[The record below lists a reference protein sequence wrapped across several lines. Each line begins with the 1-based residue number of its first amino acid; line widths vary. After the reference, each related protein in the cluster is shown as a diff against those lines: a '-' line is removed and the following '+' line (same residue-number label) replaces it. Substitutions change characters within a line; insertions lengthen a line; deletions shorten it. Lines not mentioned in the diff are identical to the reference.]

1 MPAFTNV
8 LDHLESEWHDLS
20 ATGAFAQEFD
30 RFVAQHPEL
39 ARLSQDCTGGLA
51 GEHADAVFHALLT
64 EHHSGSYLA
73 GRLVLQ
79 CMIPTMRKMVIRSA
93 ARYADHDDAAQQ
105 AVTAMW
111 QEISEFDLAR
121 TQKVAATL
129 NGRTLTRV
137 CGDKAPDVHGRRRSR
152 NTHLIDEVPMDT
164 QTLVVLAAS
173 TPDPADEFF
182 STAAR
187 ILGPIGEVLEVIAWG
202 LDVKALTAEDAAL
215 LAKVYAPD
223 ARDTPRPG
231 GRSLQLHVAQELGI
245 SHAAL
250 RKRAERA
257 VRRLASAVL
266 EWS

>member
-1 MPAFTNV
+1 
-8 LDHLESEWHDLS
+8 
-20 ATGAFAQEFD
+20 
-30 RFVAQHPEL
+30 
-39 ARLSQDCTGGLA
+39 
-51 GEHADAVFHALLT
+51 
-64 EHHSGSYLA
+64 
-73 GRLVLQ
+73 
-79 CMIPTMRKMVIRSA
+79 MIPTMRKMVIRSA

-137 CGDKAPDVHGRRRSR
+137 CGDKAPDVRGRRRSR

-173 TPDPADEFF
+173 TPDPADEIFQ
-182 STAAR
+182 SIAAR
-187 ILGPIGEVLEVIAWG
+187 SLGPIGEVLELIAWG

-223 ARDTPRPG
+223 AGDTSRPG